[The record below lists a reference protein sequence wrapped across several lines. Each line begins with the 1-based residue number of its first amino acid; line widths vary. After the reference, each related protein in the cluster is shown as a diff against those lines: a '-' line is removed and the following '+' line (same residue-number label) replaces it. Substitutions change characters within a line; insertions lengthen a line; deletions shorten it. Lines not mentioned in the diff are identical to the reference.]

1 MGPAMES
8 LMHGYRLGGLLPALF
23 GRWAFRLLARGEE
36 APPDDP
42 GDVLQLERIRDEERL
57 AQARLRLGVSIGTW
71 LT

>member
-1 MGPAMES
+1 
-8 LMHGYRLGGLLPALF
+8 MHVRRLENFFPALF

-36 APPDDP
+36 AAPDDP

-57 AQARLRLGVSIGTW
+57 AQARLRLQVSVGAW